1 MSVETSSEFEIT
13 KYTFSD
19 LVDVPAFSKILESFF
34 KGTGV
39 PNALIDEDG
48 EVISRAGWV
57 DACAAFH
64 RVNPQSHKNC
74 LESNLELMH
83 KLHDGE
89 VSHSFCKN
97 GLLEYATPIVIEGH
111 RLATLFLGQVLNSAP
126 DIALFQEQATKFA
139 YDKEAYMD
147 AILSVPIVSGQQME
161 SLMECMVE
169 MAQML
174 ASNGLIKL
182 RQEAL
187 EHDLHKS
194 TAQRI
199 QLEDILNFSPI
210 AIGWSNLNG
219 NIEYINH
226 QFTELFGY
234 TLEDIPDIDT
244 YYKKVYPD
252 EDYRKNVILPW
263 YNAVILAY
271 KNGTTP
277 PEIEGSLTC
286 KDGTQRYIVIRI
298 AWIGE
303 LRLVNF
309 SDMTAHWKSEQRN
322 RAHDKMLEM
331 VAKGLP
337 LPEILHAIAL
347 AIEAEEPTSKCS
359 ILLLDEDGKHLHSGA
374 SSSLPEFYNDAL
386 EGVEIGLGV
395 GSCGTAAYLKERVVV
410 EDIMTHEY
418 WKPYKELAQKA
429 DLGACWSEPIMSSY
443 GKVLGTFAIYHTKPA
458 KPKEADIERISF
470 AATLA
475 AIAIEN
481 NRTQEKL
488 EHQAYSDYL
497 TGLANRRSFMEHSEA
512 ELSRISRYD
521 RKLALIMFDIDHFK
535 QVNDTYGHNIGDL
548 VLQKI
553 ADVCR
558 STLRTIDI
566 IGRIGGEEFAVLLP
580 ETDLSKAMEVAERLR
595 KEMMVQEI
603 PVSQKTPVK
612 FTASFGV
619 VAISHESITI
629 DELLHQADTALY
641 KAKES
646 GRNQVSI
653 FQSDTKGI

>member
-1 MSVETSSEFEIT
+1 MSLESKNEFKVT
-13 KYTFSD
+13 DYKFSD
-19 LVDVPAFSKILESFF
+19 LVDISAFSKILESFF
-34 KGTGV
+34 KGTGI
-39 PNALIDEDG
+39 PNGLIG
-48 EVISRAGWV
+48 EEGEIISQAGWV
-57 DACAAFH
+57 NACAQFH
-64 RVNPQSHKNC
+64 RVNPESNKNC
-74 LESNLELMH
+74 LESNFELMH
-83 KLHDGE
+83 ELHDGE
-89 VSHSFCKN
+89 VSHSLCKN
-97 GLLEYATPIVIEGH
+97 GLLDYATPIVIEEH
-111 RLATLFLGQVLNSAP
+111 RLATLFLGQVFNTSP
-126 DIALFQEQATKFA
+126 NISIFQEQATKFG
-139 YDKEAYMD
+139 YDEEAYIE
-147 AILSVPIVSGQQME
+147 AIRSVPIISSEQME
-161 SLMECMVE
+161 SLTECIVG

-174 ASNGLIKL
+174 ASSGLTKL
-182 RQEAL
+182 RQDAL
-187 EHDLHKS
+187 EEDLHKS
-194 TAQRI
+194 TKQRI
-199 QLEDILNFSPI
+199 KLEDILNFSPM

-219 NIEYINH
+219 KIEYINH

-244 YYKKVYPD
+244 YYRKVYPD

-263 YNAVILAY
+263 YNAVISAY

-277 PEIEGSLTC
+277 PEIEGNLTC
-286 KDGTQRYIVIRI
+286 KDGSQRHIVIRI

-322 RAHDKMLEM
+322 RAHDTMLEM

-337 LPEILHAIAL
+337 LPEILNAIVQV
-347 AIEAEEPTSKCS
+347 IESEEPTSKCS
-359 ILLLDEDGKHLHSGA
+359 ILLLDDENHLHSGA
-374 SSSLPEFYNDAL
+374 SSSLPKFYNEAID
-386 EGVEIGLGV
+386 GVEIGVGV
-395 GSCGTAAYLKERVVV
+395 GSCGTSAYLKKRVVV

-429 DLGACWSEPIMSSY
+429 DLRACWSEPIVSSS

-458 KPKEADIERISF
+458 KPTKIDFERISF
-470 AATLA
+470 AANLA

-481 NRTQEKL
+481 NKTHKKL
-488 EHQAYSDYL
+488 EDQAYSDYL
-497 TGLANRRSFMEHSEA
+497 TGLANRRSFMKYSEA

-535 QVNDTYGHNIGDL
+535 KVNDTYGHNIGDL
-548 VLQKI
+548 VLKKI
-553 ADVCR
+553 SDICR
-558 STLRTIDI
+558 KTLRDIDI

-595 KEMMVQEI
+595 KEMMIQEI
-603 PVSQKTPVK
+603 VVSPEASVK

-619 VAISHESITI
+619 VAINHESITI

-646 GRNQVSI
+646 GRNQVCVFS
-653 FQSDTKGI
+653 

>member
-1 MSVETSSEFEIT
+1 VSLESSGKLKMR

-126 DIALFQEQATKFA
+126 DIAAFQEQATKYA
-139 YDKEAYMD
+139 YDEKAYTE
-147 AILSVPIVSGQQME
+147 AILCIPIVSNQQME
-161 SLMECMVE
+161 SLMECMVG

-174 ASNGLIKL
+174 ASSGLVKL

-219 NIEYINH
+219 KIEYINH

-252 EDYRKNVILPW
+252 EGYRKNVILPW
-263 YNAVILAY
+263 YNAVISAY

-277 PEIEGSLTC
+277 PEMEGNLTC
-286 KDGTQRYIVIRI
+286 KDGSQRHIVIRI

-322 RAHDKMLEM
+322 RAHDTMLEM

-337 LPEILHAIAL
+337 LPEILNAIVQV
-347 AIEAEEPTSKCS
+347 IESEEPTSICS
-359 ILLLDEDGKHLHSGA
+359 ILLLDEKNHLHLGA
-374 SSSLPEFYNDAL
+374 SSSLPKFYNDAL

-395 GSCGTAAYLKERVVV
+395 GSCGTAAYLKQRIIV

-429 DLGACWSEPIMSSY
+429 GLEACWSEPIVSSL
-443 GKVLGTFAIYHTKPA
+443 GKILGTFAIYHTKPA
-458 KPKEADIERISF
+458 KPRKVDIERISF

-475 AIAIEN
+475 AVAIEN
-481 NRTQEKL
+481 NETRKKL

-497 TGLANRRSFMEHSEA
+497 TGLANRRSFMKRSET
-512 ELSRISRYD
+512 ELSRMSRYD

-535 QVNDTYGHNIGDL
+535 KVNDTYGHNIGDL

-558 STLRTIDI
+558 STLRAIDI

-580 ETDLSKAMEVAERLR
+580 ETDLSRAIEVAERLR
-595 KEMMVQEI
+595 KEMMQEEI
-603 PVSQKTPVK
+603 VVSPETSVK

-619 VAISHESITI
+619 VAINHESITI
-629 DELLHQADTALY
+629 DELLRQADTALY

-646 GRNQVSI
+646 GRNQVCVFS
-653 FQSDTKGI
+653 